1 MKIRRCSHA
10 AMLVALGKEKKKER
24 ERKKKK
30 KTKSTTPAA
39 LLPASTDFFARSFLD
54 LPLLRTLNS
63 APANSF
69 FPTGLEKWSDPFPT
83 VLCAAS

>member
-1 MKIRRCSHA
+1 MPRCLLHW
-10 AMLVALGKEKKKER
+10 EKRKKREREKER
-24 ERKKKK
+24 KKK

>member
-1 MKIRRCSHA
+1 MKIRCSHA
-10 AMLVALGKEKKKER
+10 AMLVAPGEKKK
-24 ERKKKK
+24 RKRK

-39 LLPASTDFFARSFLD
+39 LAPASTDFFARSFLD

-83 VLCAAS
+83 VLCAVS